1 MNWIN
6 RTPTGDIHQDNW
18 DSMRRLGFSP
28 EELESAM
35 NRTVHLYTKW
45 LADDLRVLWS
55 LLGGICD
62 RQALAVLQ
70 TASEDLREYVN
81 DSGVVRAHAL
91 VMIPKFCEARWVL
104 RSKTQRLER
113 RAAVRT

>member
-1 MNWIN
+1 MD
-6 RTPTGDIHQDNW
+6 RAVQ
-18 DSMRRLGFSP
+18 
-28 EELESAM
+28 
-35 NRTVHLYTKW
+35 LYTKW

-70 TASEDLREYVN
+70 IATEDLREFVN
-81 DSGVVRAHAL
+81 DSGVVRARPL

-104 RSKTQRLER
+104 RSKTGKLER
-113 RAAVRT
+113 DAGMR